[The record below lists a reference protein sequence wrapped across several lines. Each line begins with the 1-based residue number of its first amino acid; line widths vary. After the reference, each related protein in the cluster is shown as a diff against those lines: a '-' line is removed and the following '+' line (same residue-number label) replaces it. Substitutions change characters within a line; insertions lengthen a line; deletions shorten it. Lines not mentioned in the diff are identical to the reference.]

1 MKYQEFKKKQQ
12 DEFGKLP
19 MKAAF
24 GDKQFKEMMAEWG
37 LTTSKEDLEKICSI
51 GAGDYCLKKD
61 YHLFLVFGERSVKES
76 EEFLSS
82 DENLVDA
89 LKYEFGNHEC
99 GLTFE
104 FENGII
110 ALGYTVKEFLSDDR
124 KKKLFVK
131 ARKEYINSL
140 EG

>member
-1 MKYQEFKKKQQ
+1 MI
-12 DEFGKLP
+12 
-19 MKAAF
+19 
-24 GDKQFKEMMAEWG
+24 KETNS
-37 LTTSKEDLEKICSI
+37 TTSKEDIEKICSI
-51 GAGDYCLKKD
+51 GAGAYCLKKD
-61 YHLFLVFGERSVKES
+61 YHLFIEFGERSVKES

>member
-51 GAGDYCLKKD
+51 GAGAYCLKRITT
-61 YHLFLVFGERSVKES
+61 YFWYSVSVPLRNQRS
-76 EEFLSS
+76 F
-82 DENLVDA
+82 
-89 LKYEFGNHEC
+89 
-99 GLTFE
+99 
-104 FENGII
+104 
-110 ALGYTVKEFLSDDR
+110 
-124 KKKLFVK
+124 
-131 ARKEYINSL
+131 
-140 EG
+140 

>member
-1 MKYQEFKKKQQ
+1 MTYYEFKKQQ
-12 DEFGKLP
+12 QNEFAKLP

-37 LTTSKEDLEKICSI
+37 LTTSKEDLEKVCSI
-51 GAGDYCLKKD
+51 GAGAYCLKKD
-61 YHLFLVFGERSVKES
+61 YHLFIEFGERSVKES

-82 DENLVDA
+82 DDNLVNA

-124 KKKLFVK
+124 KKEAF
-131 ARKEYINSL
+131 RK
-140 EG
+140 GT

>member
-1 MKYQEFKKKQQ
+1 MKYQEFKKQQQ
-12 DEFGKLP
+12 DEFDKLP

-51 GAGDYCLKKD
+51 GAGAYCLKKD
-61 YHLFLVFGERSVKES
+61 YHLFIEFGERSVKED
-76 EEFLSS
+76 EEFYSN
-82 DENLVDA
+82 DENLKDA
-89 LKYEFGNHEC
+89 LIYEFGNHEC
-99 GLTFE
+99 GYTWE

-110 ALGYTVKEFLSDDR
+110 ALGFSIKEFFSDQR
-124 KKKLFVK
+124 KAKVFDE
-131 ARKEYINSL
+131 ARKEYIDKL

>member
-1 MKYQEFKKKQQ
+1 MTYYEFKKQQ
-12 DEFGKLP
+12 QGEFDKLP
-19 MKAAF
+19 MRAAF
-24 GDKQFKEMMAEWG
+24 GDKQFKEMMTEWG
-37 LTTSKEDLEKICSI
+37 LTTSKEDLEKIRSI
-51 GAGDYCLKKD
+51 GAGAYCLKKD
-61 YHLFLVFGERSVKES
+61 YHLFIEFGERSAKES

-82 DENLVDA
+82 DDNLVDA
-89 LKYEFGNHEC
+89 LKYEFSNHEC
-99 GLTFE
+99 GLTLE

-131 ARKEYINSL
+131 ALKEYINSL

>member
-1 MKYQEFKKKQQ
+1 MTYYEFKKQQ
-12 DEFGKLP
+12 QGEFDKLP
-19 MKAAF
+19 MRLHLETSSLR
-24 GDKQFKEMMAEWG
+24 EMMTEWG
-37 LTTSKEDLEKICSI
+37 LTTSKEDLEKIRSI
-51 GAGDYCLKKD
+51 GAGAYCLKKD
-61 YHLFLVFGERSVKES
+61 YHLFIEFGERSAKES

-82 DENLVDA
+82 DDNLVDA

-99 GLTFE
+99 GLTLE